1 MEKKIKFTLT
11 KNDFVFLDKIV
22 ANMPA
27 PWSKQA
33 EAIILSPD
41 ETKLKYLIDKFGA
54 ELKYQ
59 SA

>member
-1 MEKKIKFTLT
+1 MEKKIKFKLT
-11 KNDFVFLDKIV
+11 QKDFVFLDKIV

-33 EAIILSPD
+33 EAVILAPD

-54 ELKYQ
+54 KLNY
-59 SA
+59 